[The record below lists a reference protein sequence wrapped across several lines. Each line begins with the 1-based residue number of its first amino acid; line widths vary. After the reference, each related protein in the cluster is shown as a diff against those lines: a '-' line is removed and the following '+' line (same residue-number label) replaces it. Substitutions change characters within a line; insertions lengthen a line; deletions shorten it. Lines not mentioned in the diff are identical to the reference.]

1 MKTIP
6 YALLPFE
13 RNKCGKVF
21 MMVVIEPGAS
31 RLQSFTV
38 AVGLNVKRG
47 KTTKEPIQRNGLGG
61 YYNTGIE
68 KSDADSFRFN
78 SP

>member
-21 MMVVIEPGAS
+21 MMVVIEPGVS
-31 RLQSFTV
+31 LPQSFTV
-38 AVGLNVKRG
+38 EVELKVKRR
-47 KTTKEPIQRNGLGG
+47 KTVLNGVEGCKKP
-61 YYNTGIE
+61 YYNFKFDKEIL
-68 KSDADSFRFN
+68 SSN
-78 SP
+78 